1 MPNGDVA
8 EGLAGLQAWSEPII
22 FDRLL
27 DVYRRRVGVGSMAWS
42 LARLH
47 ARTWKAAI
55 SGDYDGFEAARSTL
69 AASLGEHLLN
79 GEDVADADAEILV
92 ELLDIVMARF
102 QRSAS
107 TARAY
112 HLALIALAGRL
123 TPQPTAVAA

>member
-1 MPNGDVA
+1 MPNGNVS
-8 EGLAGLQAWSEPII
+8 EGLAGLRTWSEPII

-27 DVYRRRVGVGSMAWS
+27 DGYRQQLGAGASAWS

-47 ARTWKAAI
+47 ARAWKAAI
-55 SGDYDGFEAARSTL
+55 LGDKEGFDAARWAL
-69 AASLGEHLLN
+69 LNALNEHLLN
-79 GEDVADADAEILV
+79 SDDVARADAEIIV

-107 TARAY
+107 TARSY

-123 TPQPTAVAA
+123 SPQPTAAAA

>member
-1 MPNGDVA
+1 MPSGDVA

-27 DVYRRRVGVGSMAWS
+27 DVYRLRVGLGAHAWS

-47 ARTWKAAI
+47 ARTWRTAI
-55 SGDYDGFEAARSTL
+55 AGDFDGFEAARS
-69 AASLGEHLLN
+69 ALGDALPEYRLS
-79 GEDVADADAEILV
+79 GDDVAVADAEILV
-92 ELLDIVMARF
+92 ELLDVVMARF

>member
-1 MPNGDVA
+1 MPSNDVA

-27 DVYRRRVGVGSMAWS
+27 DIYRLRVVLGAQAWS

-47 ARTWKAAI
+47 ARAWRTAI
-55 SGDYDGFEAARSTL
+55 IGDFDGFEAARL
-69 AASLGEHLLN
+69 ALSDALSKHLLSVD
-79 GEDVADADAEILV
+79 DVAVGDAEILV

-102 QRSAS
+102 QRSPSA
-107 TARAY
+107 ARAY

>member
-1 MPNGDVA
+1 MPNSDVA
-8 EGLAGLQAWSEPII
+8 AGLAGLQAWSEPII

-27 DVYRRRVGVGSMAWS
+27 DVYRRRVGVGAKAWG

-55 SGDYDGFEAARSTL
+55 SGDFGGFEAARSDLL
-69 AASLGEHLLN
+69 AELGEQFLTS
-79 GEDVADADAEILV
+79 EDAADADAEILV
-92 ELLDIVMARF
+92 ELLEIVMARF

-123 TPQPTAVAA
+123 TPQPAAVAA

>member
-8 EGLAGLQAWSEPII
+8 LGLAGLQEWSEPII

-27 DVYRRRVGVGSMAWS
+27 DAYRRRLGVGSPAYT

-47 ARTWKAAI
+47 ARAWKSAI
-55 SGDYDGFEAARSTL
+55 SDDIDGFETARWKL
-69 AASLGEHLLN
+69 ADALRDNRLN
-79 GEDVADADAEILV
+79 GEDLAEADAEIIV

-102 QRSAS
+102 PRSTS
-107 TARAY
+107 MARAY

-123 TPQPTAVAA
+123 TPVAARAA

>member
-1 MPNGDVA
+1 MPSGDVA

-27 DVYRRRVGVGSMAWS
+27 DIYRRRVGPGAEAWS

-47 ARTWKAAI
+47 ARAWRMAI
-55 SGDYDGFEAARSTL
+55 AGDFDGFDGARSAL
-69 AASLGEHLLN
+69 GDARGEHLLSVD
-79 GEDVADADAEILV
+79 DVAVADAEILV

-102 QRSAS
+102 QRSPAV
-107 TARAY
+107 ARAY

-123 TPQPTAVAA
+123 TPQPAAVAA